1 MRARRSAPHS
11 QHRSATPLAANHRT
25 RSLPSHPRLRA
36 GGGAISLDHV
46 TFEDNDLCYKLDDH
60 VTRRA
65 APRARGERLAPPKRR
80 RSPPAPL
87 LPLSRPAQVT
97 GRAADCRVDGALFGR
112 WHKPAGFRC
121 KRTTYADDD
130 LTDHEDDSDDS
141 DAGDVGG
148 STAVG

>member
-1 MRARRSAPHS
+1 MNRI
-11 QHRSATPLAANHRT
+11 
-25 RSLPSHPRLRA
+25 RA

-130 LTDHEDDSDDS
+130 LTDHEDDSDS
-141 DAGDVGG
+141 DAGGDGG
-148 STAVG
+148 SAAVG

>member
-1 MRARRSAPHS
+1 MNRI
-11 QHRSATPLAANHRT
+11 
-25 RSLPSHPRLRA
+25 RA

-60 VTRRA
+60 
-65 APRARGERLAPPKRR
+65 
-80 RSPPAPL
+80 
-87 LPLSRPAQVT
+87 VT

-141 DAGDVGG
+141 DAGEVGG
-148 STAVG
+148 SAAVG

>member
-1 MRARRSAPHS
+1 MNRI
-11 QHRSATPLAANHRT
+11 
-25 RSLPSHPRLRA
+25 RA

-121 KRTTYADDD
+121 KRTTYTDDD

-141 DAGDVGG
+141 DAGEVGG
-148 STAVG
+148 SAAVG

>member
-1 MRARRSAPHS
+1 M
-11 QHRSATPLAANHRT
+11 
-25 RSLPSHPRLRA
+25 
-36 GGGAISLDHV
+36 

-65 APRARGERLAPPKRR
+65 APRARGERLAPPKR

-121 KRTTYADDD
+121 KRTTYAADD

-141 DAGDVGG
+141 DAGEVGG
-148 STAVG
+148 SAAVG